1 MCGSRLHLLRH
12 KLHAELLHDIQ
23 YVDLFSFLDDFS
35 VFHPDDK
42 MALLSIFFPVGGM
55 PRYSSVK
62 VPEVLILAMIMSFT
76 E

>member
-1 MCGSRLHLLRH
+1 
-12 KLHAELLHDIQ
+12 
-23 YVDLFSFLDDFS
+23 
-35 VFHPDDK
+35 